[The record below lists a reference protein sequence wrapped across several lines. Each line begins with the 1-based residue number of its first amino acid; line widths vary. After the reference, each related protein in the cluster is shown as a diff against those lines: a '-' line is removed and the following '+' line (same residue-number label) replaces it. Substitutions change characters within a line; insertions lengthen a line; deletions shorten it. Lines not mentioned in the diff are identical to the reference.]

1 MILSE
6 NPDFRW
12 PVRRSGPTAHAR
24 SFRTAPN
31 PSSHLKSTH
40 GRLDALHNI
49 PRQGAR
55 ASGASAPSR
64 LATDP
69 DLGARCTA
77 PQFQAEAHRQSL
89 AVASSARVRTRPSSR
104 PSRTGMTHEA
114 QGDLNGL
121 GRPGLRR
128 QGRPRRHSPRR
139 QLHRHGLDHDL
150 RLHDRSNR
158 RAPVPTADRPDR
170 RRWTPVTSPS
180 HLMVDKITTVAGVRV
195 LHQVEPPRPGRG

>member
-1 MILSE
+1 MG
-6 NPDFRW
+6 D
-12 PVRRSGPTAHAR
+12 
-24 SFRTAPN
+24 
-31 PSSHLKSTH
+31 STH
-40 GRLDALHNI
+40 STTSRDKVRVHRARLRH
-49 PRQGAR
+49 QGL
-55 ASGASAPSR
+55 R
-64 LATDP
+64 LIQIWVP
-69 DLGARCTA
+69 DVRP

-89 AVASSARVRTRPSSR
+89 AVASSARVKTRPSSR

-114 QGDLNGL
+114 RGDLNGL

-170 RRWTPVTSPS
+170 RQWTPVTSPS